1 MPPLPAILAFYRN
14 TYWQADAEK
23 YAGQGR
29 AFTRIFLRGR
39 GARGKFL
46 DVGCAAGGFLR
57 GVRDASGWDC
67 HGIEINPDL
76 VAVAREQGLAV
87 HLGTIEDHPYDARSF
102 DFIHLKD
109 IVEHV
114 TDPLGVLTECRA
126 LLRPE
131 GRVYLSIP
139 NGDVDVRGLAE
150 FHRQTGYKARSPSG
164 HLWFL
169 GRSPFQ
175 LLLRRSGFE
184 IASSWTYGVKK
195 GLRAYGVLPQ
205 KSGWR
210 DAYDPRVSVRGEMGF
225 VCEESVQHSDTYQY
239 LRMRRKRFFHIPGL
253 WGIGLDF
260 EMILR
265 PSRQSWEPAAQP
277 SVPRSYAHREAIAA
291 VQERPE
297 SKDEA

>member
-1 MPPLPAILAFYRN
+1 MPPLPTILAFYRN
-14 TYWQADAEK
+14 TYWQADEEK

-29 AFTRIFLRGR
+29 AFTRIFLHGR
-39 GARGKFL
+39 GERGKFL
-46 DVGCAAGGFLR
+46 DVGCATGGFLR
-57 GVRDASGWDC
+57 GVRDASGWEC
-67 HGIEINPDL
+67 YGVEINPDL
-76 VAVAREQGLAV
+76 VAAAREQGLAV
-87 HLGTIEDHPYDARSF
+87 HLGTIEDHPYAAQSF

-114 TDPLGVLTECRA
+114 TDPLGLLSECRA
-126 LLRPE
+126 LLQPQ

-150 FHRQTGYKARSPSG
+150 FHRQTGYAARSPAG

-169 GRSPFQ
+169 GRSCLQ

-195 GLRAYGVLPQ
+195 GLRAYGLLPQ
-205 KSGWR
+205 RRRWR
-210 DAYDPRVSVRGEMGF
+210 EAYDPRASTRAEIGF
-225 VCEESVQHSDTYQY
+225 VREEGVQHSDTYQF
-239 LRMRRKRFFHIPGL
+239 LRMRRKRLFHIPGL

-265 PSRQSWEPAAQP
+265 PSRNS
-277 SVPRSYAHREAIAA
+277 
-291 VQERPE
+291 
-297 SKDEA
+297 